1 MNLWRMVLK
10 VIVILSLAIVSRT
23 ALAGCSVTKY
33 PPSFIAKVSASFTV
47 AQNQKPGTT
56 IGSAIS
62 LTTSPAYGLGR
73 VDCAS
78 SAYYLYFYQ
87 ISSTMVPSGVV
98 AIDNNAMIYKTNI
111 DGIGIQ
117 IKSNA
122 GIVVGPS
129 ATLWQ
134 SPYCYNCHDLSAL
147 PAYKLQFYVTGPVQ
161 TGDVSLNSLI
171 NGLINDRNTSS
182 GATYYG
188 YLSITG
194 TVKFKA
200 GSCKTPD
207 ISVNL
212 GKHSADSFTSV
223 GSTSAPVPFNFQ
235 INECD
240 PGLATVSYTFKPAS
254 GVTLEGAAGSEYLT
268 LKGSQKA
275 GGIGV
280 QMFYDDGVTPVPF
293 NSKTAFS
300 GYETTTGG
308 SYVIPMQARY
318 VRTGKVSAG
327 PANSAVEF
335 VMAYE

>member
-23 ALAGCSVTKY
+23 ALAGCSVGKY
-33 PPSFIAKVSASFTV
+33 GYLTASFPVTAFTV
-47 AQNQKPGTT
+47 AQNKTPGEL
-56 IGSAIS
+56 IGSIALQGTGPNS
-62 LTTSPAYGLGR
+62 SYLSRVGCSGR
-73 VDCAS
+73 S
-78 SAYYLYFYQ
+78 FYFYQ
-87 ISSTMVPSGVV
+87 QYSRGMALSDYPG
-98 AIDNNAMIYKTNI
+98 IYKTSVN
-111 DGIGIQ
+111 GVGM
-117 IKSNA
+117 KLTSSTGGA
-122 GIVVGPS
+122 VVGMTANKWYS
-129 ATLWQ
+129 WYNGYGCTNCDLYATSSNFTLE
-134 SPYCYNCHDLSAL
+134 
-147 PAYKLQFYVTGPVQ
+147 FYAIGPVG
-161 TGDVSLNSLI
+161 TGDISMSGYYVQGYVNDSDRAGSTSGYFSI
-171 NGLINDRNTSS
+171 N
-182 GATYYG
+182 
-188 YLSITG
+188 G